1 MFHGEAHESRLLR
14 IFLME
19 PLDTFENEPKNS
31 EGNRSAGDAS
41 AEQLR
46 EAEHHH
52 PEIQFTVD
60 GEQYETRKRE
70 LTPNQII
77 SEFGKK
83 DPTTNYLVE
92 IRGTHKVSYQ
102 GKGDQ
107 EIKLHEGESFQIVS
121 TGPTPVSDCT
131 GPMAFAE
138 GLRALG
144 YEPETLANS
153 PDHIFLNYLVE
164 VGRFAGRIFRL
175 GFIVPPDFPNIPP
188 GGPHVS
194 PQIWP
199 IHTGNDVSHPAGGVH
214 QSPIF
219 QQGAGG
225 EWQYWSRP
233 CTDWG
238 KSKRTVIAYMA
249 HIWRLWETQ

>member
-1 MFHGEAHESRLLR
+1 MLHGEAQKSRLLR

-19 PLDTFENEPKNS
+19 PLDKSENEPKNS
-31 EGNRSAGDAS
+31 EGDRSAGDAS
-41 AEQLR
+41 VR

-52 PEIQFTVD
+52 HEIHFTVD
-60 GEQYETRKRE
+60 GEEYETRKRE
-70 LTPNQII
+70 LTANQII

-107 EIKLHEGESFQIVS
+107 KIKLHEGESFQIVS

-131 GPMAFAE
+131 GPKAFAE

-144 YEPETLANS
+144 YEPGALANG
-153 PDHIFLNYLVE
+153 PDHIFFNYPVE
-164 VGRFAGRIFRL
+164 IGRFAGRIFRL
-175 GFIVPPDFPNIPP
+175 GFVVPPDFPNIPP

-199 IHTGNDVSHPAGGVH
+199 IRTGNDVPHPAGGVH
-214 QSPIF
+214 QSPTF

-225 EWQYWSRP
+225 KWQYWSRP
-233 CTDWG
+233 CIDWG